1 WRTRGH
7 RGRLGSWLTPPS
19 TKSTISIPSNI
30 SNLLM
35 RAFALVLSTIA
46 TVGLTRDLG
55 AQVQPPTGR
64 GAVQTT
70 PPRWIPDPE
79 SQLLP
84 APVPATVKD
93 GFRLVTLG
101 DLLYWRPVRA
111 QIDTAMESA
120 LRLVREA
127 DFATANHEGTFF
139 DLRAKR
145 IPPRDGPG
153 GGLMV
158 GSPDLAS
165 DIKSLGVRFVS
176 KANNHSI
183 DWGTDGLLE
192 ELRLLDAAALPY
204 AGAG

>member
-1 WRTRGH
+1 MVLALPNATDHDGILNHGGHRGH
-7 RGRLGSWLTPPS
+7 RGRLGSRLTPPS

-111 QIDTAMESA
+111 QIDSAMESA
-120 LRLVREA
+120 LRLVRDA

-139 DLRAKR
+139 DLHTKH
-145 IPPRDGPG
+145 IPPQG
-153 GGLMV
+153 GGVLMV
-158 GSPDLAS
+158 GPP
-165 DIKSLGVRFVS
+165 
-176 KANNHSI
+176 
-183 DWGTDGLLE
+183 E
-192 ELRLLDAAALPY
+192 
-204 AGAG
+204 